1 MKEKTETKTLLPPQP
16 KQKTQ
21 NSKTVYEQTLAYV
34 GMSTVVQLKRRKGS
48 SLRMAIWGNSDIQV
62 LSKRAH
68 RNNGLRQGGRGNFQ
82 GKFPSFVQFYLRY
95 QVQLPY

>member
-34 GMSTVVQLKRRKGS
+34 GISTVVQFTRRKGS
-48 SLRMAIWGNSDIQV
+48 LRRMAIWG
-62 LSKRAH
+62 K
-68 RNNGLRQGGRGNFQ
+68 
-82 GKFPSFVQFYLRY
+82 
-95 QVQLPY
+95 